1 MNTIDVAYK
10 YNKHHPFFSLQI
22 FARMKAQQR
31 QKPCTK
37 KKCTCFVDI
46 VYPVYVL
53 FKYIDIITNKKKRNT
68 SPARCL
74 CVCVLP
80 FFSPL
85 HSLYLV
91 FLLSKYVHSVH
102 TSYSSQNWIL
112 HLACIAIP
120 KFASVT
126 TEKTMAFI
134 NPISSLRT
142 SAQRVLLFSFD
153 QAFFFPLLLLPSQYS
168 VCI

>member
-1 MNTIDVAYK
+1 MLRWHSIPSVCSVQVYWH
-10 YNKHHPFFSLQI
+10 YN
-22 FARMKAQQR
+22 QQ
-31 QKPCTK
+31 
-37 KKCTCFVDI
+37 
-46 VYPVYVL
+46 
-53 FKYIDIITNKKKRNT
+53 KKRNT

-153 QAFFFPLLLLPSQYS
+153 QAFFFLFYYFHHNTASVYNYSLNAWALITFGYSAWKFRLVLLKSGCRCRYR
-168 VCI
+168 

>member
-1 MNTIDVAYK
+1 MWRINTTSTTLFSHFKSSRVWKHNNAKSRVQKKVHMLRWHSIPSVCSVQVYWH
-10 YNKHHPFFSLQI
+10 YN
-22 FARMKAQQR
+22 QQ
-31 QKPCTK
+31 
-37 KKCTCFVDI
+37 
-46 VYPVYVL
+46 
-53 FKYIDIITNKKKRNT
+53 KKRNT